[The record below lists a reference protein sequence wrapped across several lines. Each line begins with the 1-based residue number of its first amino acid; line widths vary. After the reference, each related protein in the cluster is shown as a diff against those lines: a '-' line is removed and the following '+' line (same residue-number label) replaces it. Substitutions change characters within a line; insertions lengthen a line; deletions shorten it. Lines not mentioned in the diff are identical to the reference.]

1 MRIPSA
7 NPQAV
12 ACVRGGMGAPKLRG
26 TVRFYAIP
34 GGTLVTADMTDMA
47 ALYQALNAI
56 NADAKY
62 DRPFYAFVSYQWD
75 TSKNNGNQYFP
86 GKWYR
91 IDNQNARDKHNW
103 ILSGTETVLPDA
115 LR

>member
-1 MRIPSA
+1 M
-7 NPQAV
+7 
-12 ACVRGGMGAPKLRG
+12 
-26 TVRFYAIP
+26 
-34 GGTLVTADMTDMA
+34 
-47 ALYQALNAI
+47 
-56 NADAKY
+56 
-62 DRPFYAFVSYQWD
+62 SYQWD